1 MHIPPS
7 ALGMGVQIAQLA
19 RLRHSDTHIFSTL
32 SQAAGNKDSETAAL
46 NEDDADMTDAEEEA
60 AAPDAVNGSQADV
73 ATDGDAALQ
82 VQVDKLSLDT
92 GCQGCLPYPP
102 CWSILLLYIYLYVT
116 NSGLLSLQSFDCWL
130 LHVTCAYVPRCMS
143 SAQRQIHRSHL

>member
-1 MHIPPS
+1 
-7 ALGMGVQIAQLA
+7 MGVQIAQLA

-32 SQAAGNKDSETAAL
+32 SQAAGNKDNETAAL

-92 GCQGCLPYPP
+92 GCQACLRSAMLEQHPP
-102 CWSILLLYIYLYVT
+102 VYLSVC
-116 NSGLLSLQSFDCWL
+116 NKQWFAVLAKL
-130 LHVTCAYVPRCMS
+130 
-143 SAQRQIHRSHL
+143 